1 MSAQVALPLEGFV
14 RLRTVLAVFPVSRWE
29 WARGVKDGRY
39 PAPVQLTRRVRAWKA
54 SDIRALIEAKAS

>member
-1 MSAQVALPLEGFV
+1 M

-29 WARGVKDGRY
+29 WARGVKEGRY
-39 PAPVQLTRRVRAWKA
+39 PKPVRLTARVPAWKA